1 MKAWHPST
9 QSSSRLLVTVSDAQI
24 DGLLILRWCFMSGN
38 GTMGDVQ
45 YYSSTRI
52 LSMFRFSTCCISICN
67 WVFTVLR
74 MFLSSFI
81 EFYIQFWCACGSHFW
96 MFHTR
101 LMLFA
106 VLWLFFVHPLGSFI
120 QVFLFFFMVHI
131 FKNVF

>member
-24 DGLLILRWCFMSGN
+24 DGLLILRWCFMSGM
-38 GTMGDVQ
+38 GPGDVQ

-52 LSMFRFSTCCISICN
+52 LSMLRFSTCCISICN

-81 EFYIQFWCACGSHFW
+81 EFYTI
-96 MFHTR
+96 
-101 LMLFA
+101 LMC
-106 VLWLFFVHPLGSFI
+106 LWLTLLNVSYKLDVVCCFMVVFCSPFGIFHSSFFV
-120 QVFLFFFMVHI
+120 FLYGAHF
-131 FKNVF
+131 